1 MKMQS
6 NPYVGPR
13 TFLREEGHLFFG
25 RARESS
31 DLIALVASEQSVL
44 FYAQSGAGKSS
55 LINARIIP
63 ELLGREFEVLPIGR
77 VGGDPP
83 LAVEPPNIYLYNLE
97 RSLVQ
102 HDVNAEARS
111 SLSLT
116 SFLAGLDRDEQGY
129 FFTETPKPA
138 RREEE
143 DLPRRRVLIIDQF
156 EEFFSTHPEAWP
168 QREGFFR
175 ELAQVMKDHPAL
187 SILLIIREDYVASL
201 DPYTHLLP
209 GGLRMRYSMQ
219 RLSREAAVKAIRSPV
234 EKPRPYAEGVAE
246 KLAEDLSR
254 VKVQKPDGTT
264 GTEPGQYIEPVQL
277 QVVCYSLWENLPS
290 EGTQITEKDVQDV
303 GDVNQSLE
311 RYYDQR
317 VSEVARA
324 KHVRER
330 QIRDW
335 FDQKLITAGGIR
347 NMVLQERETPPGGLD
362 DDVIQALQSDLVR
375 AEKRGG
381 ATWYELTHDRLVEP
395 VLASNKKWF
404 ELNLSPL
411 QRQAT
416 LWQDQGQSDKWL
428 LTSEAL
434 AEIERWAKDNRD
446 DLTETERE
454 FLDASR
460 TQDLRLNRD
469 RRQRR
474 ILLLSS
480 LIAITLSSILMVLF
494 FTTIMATGDPTGL
507 LLLVWAAG
515 PLLVGYWLGRYRSR

>member
-1 MKMQS
+1 
-6 NPYVGPR
+6 
-13 TFLREEGHLFFG
+13 
-25 RARESS
+25 
-31 DLIALVASEQSVL
+31 
-44 FYAQSGAGKSS
+44 
-55 LINARIIP
+55 
-63 ELLGREFEVLPIGR
+63 
-77 VGGDPP
+77 
-83 LAVEPPNIYLYNLE
+83 
-97 RSLVQ
+97 
-102 HDVNAEARS
+102 
-111 SLSLT
+111 
-116 SFLAGLDRDEQGY
+116 
-129 FFTETPKPA
+129 
-138 RREEE
+138 
-143 DLPRRRVLIIDQF
+143 
-156 EEFFSTHPEAWP
+156 
-168 QREGFFR
+168 
-175 ELAQVMKDHPAL
+175 
-187 SILLIIREDYVASL
+187 
-201 DPYTHLLP
+201 
-209 GGLRMRYSMQ
+209 
-219 RLSREAAVKAIRSPV
+219 
-234 EKPRPYAEGVAE
+234 
-246 KLAEDLSR
+246 
-254 VKVQKPDGTT
+254 
-264 GTEPGQYIEPVQL
+264 
-277 QVVCYSLWENLPS
+277 
-290 EGTQITEKDVQDV
+290 
-303 GDVNQSLE
+303 
-311 RYYDQR
+311 
-317 VSEVARA
+317 
-324 KHVRER
+324 
-330 QIRDW
+330 
-335 FDQKLITAGGIR
+335 
-347 NMVLQERETPPGGLD
+347 MVLQERETPPGGLD

-395 VLASNKKWF
+395 ILASNKKWF